1 MIDKGSLVQSKKGHD
16 LGRVYLVVS
25 IDSTFAMCVDGKF
38 RVLENPKKKRIKH
51 LQDLFVKNSD
61 FVSKIEQN
69 NIMEKPQ
76 SQEKLG
82 PAQKKPIITTL
93 SEALFLE
100 HSGNKLDWISEN
112 DFYINGRYCI
122 VKDIVIQT
130 A

>member
-61 FVSKIEQN
+61 FVSRIEQN
-69 NIMEKPQ
+69 KLHDFEVKTFIKNNKCIM
-76 SQEKLG
+76 
-82 PAQKKPIITTL
+82 
-93 SEALFLE
+93 
-100 HSGNKLDWISEN
+100 H
-112 DFYINGRYCI
+112 
-122 VKDIVIQT
+122 KD
-130 A
+130 